1 MLGRVEGKK
10 MAKRGGD
17 ATIKYS
23 FRVASHNEIT
33 KNYTLETLKTANY
46 SGARNCH
53 STGVLWRMACTNH

>member
-46 SGARNCH
+46 SGARNGH